1 VCESKGD
8 ERVESRDQD
17 EVRAHHRLAA
27 LPFTSG
33 GAAVLDL
40 LSLAALCLGFWR
52 GRSAGRTEIKLAAWR
67 GQGVRVCARIGE
79 EIGSATSVMSC
90 SSRSLRGR

>member
-8 ERVESRDQD
+8 ERVESGDQD
-17 EVRAHHRLAA
+17 EVRAHRRLAA

-40 LSLAALCLGFWR
+40 LSLAAFCLGFWR
-52 GRSAGRTEIKLAAWR
+52 GLGADGEGIYMERLAWAR
-67 GQGVRVCARIGE
+67 G
-79 EIGSATSVMSC
+79 
-90 SSRSLRGR
+90 